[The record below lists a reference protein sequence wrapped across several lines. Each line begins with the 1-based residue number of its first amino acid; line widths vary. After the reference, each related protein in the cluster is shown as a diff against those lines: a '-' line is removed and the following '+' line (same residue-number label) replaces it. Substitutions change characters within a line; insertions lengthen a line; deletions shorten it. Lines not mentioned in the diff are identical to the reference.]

1 MSPFLTF
8 LRRVFRPLGSR
19 KVRVALVTVVAAYLA
34 EAGLG
39 VSEEVLLTI
48 LGAGCGSDTGHSAR
62 GCRPGAGTT
71 EVGDPTLVKCI
82 SHGPRPSRR
91 PHGRSGRGR

>member
-39 VSEEVLLTI
+39 VGEEVLLTI
-48 LGAGCGSDTGHSAR
+48 LGAGVATQ
-62 GCRPGAGTT
+62 P
-71 EVGDPTLVKCI
+71 
-82 SHGPRPSRR
+82 
-91 PHGRSGRGR
+91 

>member
-39 VSEEVLLTI
+39 VGEEVLLTI
-48 LGAGCGSDTGHSAR
+48 LGAGVAVILGIAHEDAGRAR
-62 GCRPGAGTT
+62 ELQR
-71 EVGDPTLVKCI
+71 
-82 SHGPRPSRR
+82 
-91 PHGRSGRGR
+91 